1 MTVKINWLLVAAL
14 NLAIGVA
21 FGAFGAHGLKRIADE
36 YALQIWQTATLYLF
50 IHALGLLVIGVL
62 QHIGRYRSA
71 LAGVL
76 LQMGIVIFSGTL
88 YTMALGAPR
97 WLRAITPI
105 GGGLLIIGWL
115 VFAFTNRQND
125 SLGLTQFNQN
135 LIKKFKL

>member
-1 MTVKINWLLVAAL
+1 MLNNHHQTEGFMTVKINWLLVAAL

-21 FGAFGAHGLKRIADE
+21 FGAFGAHGLKHIADE

-62 QHIGRYRSA
+62 QHIHIGRYRSA

-88 YTMALGAPR
+88 YAMALGAPR
-97 WLRAITPI
+97 WLGAITPI
-105 GGGLLIIGWL
+105 GGGLLIISWL
-115 VFAFTNRQND
+115 VFALQIAKTTR
-125 SLGLTQFNQN
+125 LA
-135 LIKKFKL
+135 